1 MIARSE
7 VVNLIGEP
15 FIAEKDGYA
24 WGCLAPMYEILPETL
39 KFRYPVS
46 EDKNMLQYFKQFFK
60 ELSPEEEML
69 YGDILIVKLP
79 KNQWHLMVYVGE
91 GKAVHCTGHIDT
103 EIVLVDKYKS
113 RLKGVFRYGRCC

>member
-15 FIAEKDGYA
+15 FIAERDGYA

-46 EDKNMLQYFKQFFK
+46 EDKNMLQYFKEFFK
-60 ELSPEEEML
+60 ELSPDEEMV
-69 YGDILIVKLP
+69 YGDILIIKLP

-91 GKAVHCTGHIDT
+91 GKAIHCTGHIDT
-103 EIVLVDKYKS
+103 ELVLVDKYKN
-113 RLKGVFRYGRCC
+113 RLKGVFRYGWCS

>member
-1 MIARSE
+1 
-7 VVNLIGEP
+7 
-15 FIAEKDGYA
+15 
-24 WGCLAPMYEILPETL
+24 MYEILPETL

-91 GKAVHCTGHIDT
+91 GRAIHCTGHIDT

>member
-7 VVNLIGEP
+7 VVNLIGKP
-15 FIAEKDGYA
+15 FIAERDGYA

-46 EDKNMLQYFKQFFK
+46 EDKNMLQYFKEFCK
-60 ELSPEEEML
+60 ELSPDEEMV

-91 GKAVHCTGHIDT
+91 GKAIHCTGHIDT
-103 EIVLVDKYKS
+103 ELVLVDKYKS
-113 RLKGVFRYGRCC
+113 RLKGVFRYGWCC

>member
-24 WGCLAPMYEILPETL
+24 WGCLAPMYEIMPETL

-46 EDKNMLQYFKQFFK
+46 EDKNMLQYFKEFCK
-60 ELSPEEEML
+60 ELSPDEEMV
-69 YGDILIVKLP
+69 YGDILIIKLP

-91 GKAVHCTGHIDT
+91 GKAIHCTGHIDT
-103 EIVLVDKYKS
+103 ELILVEKYKN
-113 RLKGVFRYGRCC
+113 RLKGVFRYG